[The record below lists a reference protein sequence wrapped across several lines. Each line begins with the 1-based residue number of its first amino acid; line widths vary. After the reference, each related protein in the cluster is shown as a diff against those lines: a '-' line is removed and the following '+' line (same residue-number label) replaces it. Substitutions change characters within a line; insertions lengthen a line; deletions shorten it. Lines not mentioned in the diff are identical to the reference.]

1 MTVAVSAQKEGNFK
15 VGLSHER

>member
-1 MTVAVSAQKEGNFK
+1 MTVAVSAQKKGNFK